1 MCSEKK
7 FQTKFELFKIIRL
20 YPYITV
26 RKHPS
31 IILFIQSRPSP
42 KLSRPSPQLLGVL
55 YRPEPTGSQRCERT
69 AMMIYDEIL
78 GNGVSNEKFRFLQ
91 IGWNRAKKKFHIE
104 GKSVTKLRDFIAME
118 KKGSKGLRDILTKN
132 SKI

>member
-1 MCSEKK
+1 
-7 FQTKFELFKIIRL
+7 
-20 YPYITV
+20 
-26 RKHPS
+26 
-31 IILFIQSRPSP
+31 
-42 KLSRPSPQLLGVL
+42 
-55 YRPEPTGSQRCERT
+55 
-69 AMMIYDEIL
+69 MMIYDEIL